1 MLIKYLKQ
9 QRHIKKQIAMLNQKL
24 YGDLDNRLKESI
36 IEMSNIILEC
46 ESDHERLAK
55 LVQRRF

>member
-24 YGDLDNRLKESI
+24 YGDLDKRLNDSI
-36 IEMSNIILEC
+36 MEMYNLVVEC
-46 ESDHERLAK
+46 ESDHKRLAK
-55 LVQRRF
+55 LVHRRF